1 MNKFPNTLYVVI
13 DPDSND
19 TIADENPEAL
29 SYADD
34 TWPMARYVLVG
45 TGEVINQTR
54 YVERPTEQC
63 EAQGPA
69 SLGQAASSQLNP
81 YATK

>member
-1 MNKFPNTLYVVI
+1 MSKFPRTLYVVI
-13 DPDSND
+13 DPDSKD

-29 SYADD
+29 GYAED
-34 TWPMARYVLVG
+34 TQPMARYVLVG

-54 YVERPTEQC
+54 YVERAPQIN
-63 EAQGPA
+63 EAQDLA
-69 SLGQAASSQLNP
+69 SLGQAANSPLNP